1 MRTIEAHSLNRRDFL
16 KTTGALVAG
25 TMAVAGIAGC
35 ATEATGTLPST
46 TPNEFW
52 LPEAWD
58 EEHDIVVVGFGAA
71 GVSAGIA
78 GMKAGADTVVL
89 EVAPKELRGGNSG
102 VCGGGWICPTDVQGY
117 ADFLYRLN
125 LQRDDKQELLEFSQT
140 LSGMVDWIEELGIDY
155 MDTKRAGFN
164 FYPKEF
170 HEMAPTMNNSL
181 KGVSETGMEH
191 HAMADA
197 DGNQAMGGKYFY
209 EPMAEIYEG
218 MGGTVLYETRGRE
231 LVQNPQTKEV
241 LGVRAEKADGS
252 SIFIKARKGVVLACG
267 GYEASPE
274 LTQEYIRACMDIAVT
289 GSPFNRGDG
298 VLMAQAAGARLHH
311 MDCIEW
317 QGYGARIEPDSEV
330 NGRVGTSTNWHSEP
344 AVIMVNKY
352 GRRFFREDM
361 RMGHTRQ
368 FPGVEFLGFADST
381 DTINDWA
388 GAPAYVIFDQTRFA
402 EGAGNFY
409 GGKDKLAMGW
419 FGQHELYQWSDD
431 NFQELASGIIKK
443 GETLEELAEAFGFV
457 GVAEFAEEVARYN
470 GFVDAGRDEDFGRDP
485 EKMVKIETG
494 PFYGIEVWPS
504 LLNTQGGPKR
514 SNATC
519 RVVDYE
525 GNEIPRLYSAGE
537 LGSQFGLVYHGSGN
551 TTEAVM
557 TGKVAAEN
565 AATLEPWDAA

>member
-35 ATEATGTLPST
+35 ATEATETLPST

-289 GSPFNRGDG
+289 G
-298 VLMAQAAGARLHH
+298 
-311 MDCIEW
+311 
-317 QGYGARIEPDSEV
+317 
-330 NGRVGTSTNWHSEP
+330 
-344 AVIMVNKY
+344 
-352 GRRFFREDM
+352 
-361 RMGHTRQ
+361 
-368 FPGVEFLGFADST
+368 
-381 DTINDWA
+381 
-388 GAPAYVIFDQTRFA
+388 
-402 EGAGNFY
+402 
-409 GGKDKLAMGW
+409 
-419 FGQHELYQWSDD
+419 
-431 NFQELASGIIKK
+431 
-443 GETLEELAEAFGFV
+443 
-457 GVAEFAEEVARYN
+457 
-470 GFVDAGRDEDFGRDP
+470 
-485 EKMVKIETG
+485 
-494 PFYGIEVWPS
+494 
-504 LLNTQGGPKR
+504 
-514 SNATC
+514 
-519 RVVDYE
+519 
-525 GNEIPRLYSAGE
+525 
-537 LGSQFGLVYHGSGN
+537 
-551 TTEAVM
+551 
-557 TGKVAAEN
+557 
-565 AATLEPWDAA
+565 